1 MTYCR
6 THCGTHYT
14 DIIVR
19 DFTLDAYKAL
29 LVALQKA
36 EYRFLTFAAYKEKPQ
51 AGKMVILRHDVDK
64 SPAKSLQTARLEN
77 ELGIRGSYYFRAVS
91 QSWDENVIRQ
101 IADLGHEVGYHYE
114 NLTTCKGDV
123 DKAYNDFNANLQ
135 RLRKLTSVQTI
146 CMHGSPTSPYDSRDI
161 WKTYSYKES
170 GIIGEPYLDTDFAD
184 VFYLTDTGRRW
195 DGDKV
200 SVRDKVDGP
209 RQGELTFHTTQD
221 IIHAVECGQL
231 PKHLMITVHP
241 QRWNDA
247 LWAWTIELVAQ
258 SVKNRI
264 KQLLLFVR
272 RKQNNT

>member
-1 MTYCR
+1 MFLSRSCIP
-6 THCGTHYT
+6 
-14 DIIVR
+14 IIMI
-19 DFTLDAYKAL
+19 DFTLSAYAGL
-29 LVALQKA
+29 LVALQQA
-36 EYRFLTFAAYKEKPQ
+36 GYRFVTFRDYCLSEKTT
-51 AGKMVILRHDVDK
+51 ADRYVILRHDVDK
-64 SPAKSLQTARLEN
+64 KPNNSLQTATIEHSM
-77 ELGIRGSYYFRAVS
+77 GVVGSYYFRAVP
-91 QSWDENVIRQ
+91 QSWDESIITQ
-101 IADLGHEVGYHYE
+101 IEQLGHEVGYHYE
-114 NLTTCKGDV
+114 NLTTCNGKMD
-123 DKAYNDFNANLQ
+123 DAYNDFVVNLQ
-135 RLRKLTSVQTI
+135 RLRKLVPVQTI
-146 CMHGSPTSPYDSRDI
+146 CMHGSPMSPYDSRDI

-272 RKQNNT
+272 RKQNKT

>member
-1 MTYCR
+1 M
-6 THCGTHYT
+6 
-14 DIIVR
+14 
-19 DFTLDAYKAL
+19 LDL
-29 LVALQKA
+29 LTALQ
-36 EYRFLTFAAYKEKPQ
+36 Q
-51 AGKMVILRHDVDK
+51 AGYCFIAFRDYCSNEYEAADKYVILRHDVDRK
-64 SPAKSLQTARLEN
+64 PNNSSQTALLEHSM
-77 ELGIRGSYYFRAVS
+77 GVVGSYYFRAVS
-91 QSWDENVIRQ
+91 QSWDANVIKL
-101 IADLGHEVGYHYE
+101 IADLRHEVGYHYE
-114 NLTTCKGDV
+114 NLTTCKGDM

-135 RLRKLTSVQTI
+135 SLRKLASVQTI

-161 WKTYSYKES
+161 WKNYSYKEL

-200 SVRDKVDGP
+200 SVRDKVDSP

-221 IIHAVECGQL
+221 IIHAVECGQF